1 MRVLG
6 ATLAAVL
13 LASGCGANHA
23 PADGP
28 TYKDPAAVI
37 TELSIKVVLCDP
49 AGAGGPTATVYSDR
63 AQSCFYT
70 AADGVDDSM
79 TAATFTTREQ
89 QEQGV
94 RYLVDS
100 NINPG
105 MVYVQGNKWL
115 VMTTPQLAP
124 KVAKALGGTIVD
136 QDS

>member
-1 MRVLG
+1 VKLAG

-13 LASGCGANHA
+13 LLTGCSHST

-37 TELSIKVVLCDP
+37 TEISINVVLCDP

-70 AADGVDDSM
+70 AADGVEDSM

-94 RYLVDS
+94 RYLLDS
-100 NINPG
+100 NVNPG
-105 MVYVQGNKWL
+105 MVYVQGNGWL
-115 VMTTPQLAP
+115 VMTDPVLAP
-124 KVAKALGGTIVD
+124 QIADALGGTIVD
-136 QDS
+136 GAS

>member
-1 MRVLG
+1 
-6 ATLAAVL
+6 
-13 LASGCGANHA
+13 
-23 PADGP
+23 
-28 TYKDPAAVI
+28 
-37 TELSIKVVLCDP
+37 
-49 AGAGGPTATVYSDR
+49 
-63 AQSCFYT
+63 
-70 AADGVDDSM
+70 VDDSM

-115 VMTTPQLAP
+115 VMTTPDLAP